1 MARMSRRLSYYCV
14 RKQGNTMTIV
24 KSAGMRRV
32 KNAVCAEEGT
42 RIRSIKLATKNE
54 IAWYLGH
61 VGKTDEEIRVIE

>member
-1 MARMSRRLSYYCV
+1 MA
-14 RKQGNTMTIV
+14 V

-61 VGKTDEEIRVIE
+61 VGTTDEEIRVIE